1 MSETTQSRMKVAVS
15 LWDSSFPNDSLRPCA
30 VARPAA
36 YAESALLKLK
46 WPRGRRTTASGT
58 LCLAAAAM
66 PNSHCLLLSAHGAL
80 VAIMNLSLSGL
91 GVDSIEEATPDVLL
105 LCDMS

>member
-30 VARPAA
+30 LARPAA

-46 WPRGRRTTASGT
+46 WSRGRRTTASGT

-80 VAIMNLSLSGL
+80 VSVMKMSLSGL
-91 GVDSIEEATPDVLL
+91 GVGSIEEATPRRLVAL
-105 LCDMS
+105 